1 MAAQDKDTE
10 YYVGL
15 MSGTSIDGLD
25 GVIIAITPADTAQGA
40 LCFKTIATGT
50 LDWPVELKNTLHQ
63 LCQQGSETERVE
75 PMYAA
80 ANGVATYE
88 AQLVK
93 QLLAKAQLQASEIT
107 AIGAH
112 GQTIRHCP
120 QQGFSVQIDNGP
132 LLAHSTGID
141 AVVNFRAADLACGGQ
156 GAPLT
161 QAFHQ
166 KIFARQGRSCFVLN
180 LGGIANVTALG
191 KDGEL
196 LTAFDTG
203 PANTLLDYVCRTY
216 LGTTYDKDGACA
228 RAGSVD
234 QKSLQSLMEH
244 PYLKKDFPKSTGR
257 EDFNADTIAFM
268 LQGLQPVT
276 ALPDGTVRTVHTTH
290 TDSTACP
297 APAPATP
304 ITPDQ
309 QRLNNVL
316 ATLTEYTALSVTNAL
331 EQIIARYP
339 DAMSAERDLVLC
351 GGGALNPFLRERLQA
366 LAAER
371 QLHLHLK
378 TCSEFGVDAK
388 FLEAQAFA
396 YFAYC
401 TIHGQCLNLG
411 KSTGAQ
417 SPALLGCICPAPH
430 GHYARLA
437 NGLQLLTAPVLRMCP
452 KDNVN
457 KRLSDEKR

>member
-1 MAAQDKDTE
+1 MAAQDKGTE
-10 YYVGL
+10 YYIGL

-25 GVIIAITPADTAQGA
+25 GVIIEISPAATADSANSA
-40 LCFKTIATGT
+40 LCFKTVATGS

-63 LCQQGSETERVE
+63 LCQQGSEAERVE

-88 AQLVK
+88 AQLVT
-93 QLLAKAQLQASEIT
+93 QLLTKAQLKASEIT
-107 AIGAH
+107 AIGSH

-120 QQGFSVQIDNGP
+120 QQSFSVQIDNGP

-216 LGTTYDKDGACA
+216 LGTTYDQDGAGA
-228 RAGSVD
+228 KAGSVD
-234 QKSLQSLMEH
+234 QAALKHLMEH
-244 PYLKKDFPKSTGR
+244 PYLQKDFPKSTGR

-268 LQGLQPVT
+268 MQGLQPVT
-276 ALPDGTVRTVHTTH
+276 ARTAHTENNT
-290 TDSTACP
+290 STACP
-297 APAPATP
+297 APAPANP
-304 ITPDQ
+304 NSPNQ

-331 EQIIARYP
+331 SQIITHYP
-339 DAMSAERDLVLC
+339 EAMSAERDLVLC

-378 TCSEFGVDAK
+378 TCDEFGVDAK

-417 SPALLGCICPAPH
+417 RPALLGCICPAPH
-430 GHYARLA
+430 GHYARRV
-437 NGLQLLTAPVLRMCP
+437 NGL
-452 KDNVN
+452 
-457 KRLSDEKR
+457 

>member
-1 MAAQDKDTE
+1 MAAQDKGTE
-10 YYVGL
+10 YYIGL

-25 GVIIAITPADTAQGA
+25 GVIIEISPAATADSANSA
-40 LCFKTIATGT
+40 LCFKTVATGS
-50 LDWPVELKNTLHQ
+50 LDWPLELKNTLHQ
-63 LCQQGSETERVE
+63 LCQQGSEAERVE

-88 AQLVK
+88 AQLVT
-93 QLLAKAQLQASEIT
+93 QLLTKAQLKASEIT
-107 AIGAH
+107 AIGSH

-120 QQGFSVQIDNGP
+120 QQSFSVQIDNGP
-132 LLAHSTGID
+132 LLAHRTGID

-166 KIFARQGRSCFVLN
+166 KIFARQGISCFVLN

-216 LGTTYDKDGACA
+216 LGTTYDQDGAGA
-228 RAGSVD
+228 KAGSVD
-234 QKSLQSLMEH
+234 QAALKHLMEH
-244 PYLKKDFPKSTGR
+244 PYLQKDFPKSTGR

-268 LQGLQPVT
+268 LQDLQPVT
-276 ALPDGTVRTVHTTH
+276 AHTQSTAPTVHNT
-290 TDSTACP
+290 STACSTSSACAAGSAGS
-297 APAPATP
+297 APAPASP
-304 ITPDQ
+304 INSNL
-309 QRLNNVL
+309 QRLHNVL
-316 ATLTEYTALSVTNAL
+316 ATLTEYTALSVINAL
-331 EQIIARYP
+331 EQIVAHYHK
-339 DAMSAERDLVLC
+339 AMSAERDLVLC
-351 GGGALNPFLRERLQA
+351 GGGALNPFLRQRLQA

-378 TCSEFGVDAK
+378 TCDEFGVDAK

-430 GHYARLA
+430 GHYARLV
-437 NGLQLLTAPVLRMCP
+437 NGL
-452 KDNVN
+452 
-457 KRLSDEKR
+457 

>member
-1 MAAQDKDTE
+1 MAAQDTAVE

-25 GVIIAITPADTAQGA
+25 GVIIAISPADSADSANNA

-50 LDWPVELKNTLHQ
+50 LDWPLELKNTLHQ
-63 LCQQGSETERVE
+63 LCQQGSDAERVE

-88 AQLVK
+88 AQLVT
-93 QLLAKAQLQASEIT
+93 QLLAKAQLPASEIT
-107 AIGAH
+107 AIGSH

-141 AVVNFRAADLACGGQ
+141 AVVNFRAADIACGGQ

-437 NGLQLLTAPVLRMCP
+437 NGL
-452 KDNVN
+452 
-457 KRLSDEKR
+457 

>member
-1 MAAQDKDTE
+1 MAAQDKGTE
-10 YYVGL
+10 YYIGL

-25 GVIIAITPADTAQGA
+25 GVIIEISPAATADSANSA
-40 LCFKTIATGT
+40 LCFKTVATGS
-50 LDWPVELKNTLHQ
+50 LDWPLELKNTLHQ
-63 LCQQGSETERVE
+63 LCQQGSEAERVE

-88 AQLVK
+88 AQLVT
-93 QLLAKAQLQASEIT
+93 QLLTKAQLKASEIT
-107 AIGAH
+107 AIGSH

-120 QQGFSVQIDNGP
+120 QQSFSVQIDNGP

-216 LGTTYDKDGACA
+216 LGTTYDQDGAGA
-228 RAGSVD
+228 KAGSVD
-234 QKSLQSLMEH
+234 QAALKHLMEH
-244 PYLKKDFPKSTGR
+244 PYLQKDFPKSTGR

-268 LQGLQPVT
+268 MQGLQPVT
-276 ALPDGTVRTVHTTH
+276 ARTAHTENNT
-290 TDSTACP
+290 STACP
-297 APAPATP
+297 ACPTPAPANP
-304 ITPDQ
+304 NSPNQ

-331 EQIIARYP
+331 SQIITHYP
-339 DAMSAERDLVLC
+339 EAMSAERDLVLC

-378 TCSEFGVDAK
+378 TCDEFGVDAK

-417 SPALLGCICPAPH
+417 RPALLGCICPAPH
-430 GHYARLA
+430 GHYARRV
-437 NGLQLLTAPVLRMCP
+437 NGL
-452 KDNVN
+452 
-457 KRLSDEKR
+457 

>member
-1 MAAQDKDTE
+1 MAAPDKDTE
-10 YYVGL
+10 YYIGL

-25 GVIIAITPADTAQGA
+25 GVILAISPAASAKGT

-50 LDWPVELKNTLHQ
+50 LDWPLELKNTLHQ
-63 LCQQGSETERVE
+63 LCQQGSEAERVE

-88 AQLVK
+88 AQLVA
-93 QLLAKAQLQASEIT
+93 QLLAKAQIPASEIT

-166 KIFARQGRSCFVLN
+166 KIFARQGKSCFVLN

-216 LGTTYDKDGACA
+216 LGTTYDQDGAGA
-228 RAGSVD
+228 KAGTVD
-234 QKSLQSLMEH
+234 QEALQHLMAH
-244 PYLKKDFPKSTGR
+244 PYLQKDFPKSTGR

-268 LQGLQPVT
+268 LQSLKPVT
-276 ALPDGTVRTVHTTH
+276 V
-290 TDSTACP
+290 STAHSEHGTACT
-297 APAPATP
+297 APAPASP
-304 ITPDQ
+304 ISPNQ

-316 ATLTEYTALSVTNAL
+316 ATLTEYTALSVINAL
-331 EQIIARYP
+331 EQIIAHYP
-339 DAMSAERDLVLC
+339 EAMSTERDLVLC

-378 TCSEFGVDAK
+378 TCDEFGVDAK

-411 KSTGAQ
+411 KSTGTQ
-417 SPALLGCICPAPH
+417 SPALLGCICPAPQ
-430 GHYARLA
+430 GCYARRV
-437 NGLQLLTAPVLRMCP
+437 NGL
-452 KDNVN
+452 
-457 KRLSDEKR
+457 

>member
-1 MAAQDKDTE
+1 MAAQDKGTE
-10 YYVGL
+10 YYIGL

-25 GVIIAITPADTAQGA
+25 GVIIEISPAATADSA
-40 LCFKTIATGT
+40 NSTLCFKTVATGS

-63 LCQQGSETERVE
+63 LCQQGSEAERVE

-88 AQLVK
+88 AQLVT
-93 QLLAKAQLQASEIT
+93 QLLTKAQLKASEIT
-107 AIGAH
+107 AIGSH

-120 QQGFSVQIDNGP
+120 QQSFSVQIDNGP
-132 LLAHSTGID
+132 LLAHRTGID

-166 KIFARQGRSCFVLN
+166 KIFARQGISCFVLN

-216 LGTTYDKDGACA
+216 LGTTYDQDGAGA
-228 RAGSVD
+228 KAGSVD
-234 QKSLQSLMEH
+234 QAALKHLMEH
-244 PYLKKDFPKSTGR
+244 PYLQKDFPKSTGR

-268 LQGLQPVT
+268 MQGLQPVT
-276 ALPDGTVRTVHTTH
+276 ARTAHTENNT
-290 TDSTACP
+290 STACP
-297 APAPATP
+297 APAPANP
-304 ITPDQ
+304 NSPNQ

-316 ATLTEYTALSVTNAL
+316 TTLTEYTALSVTNAL
-331 EQIIARYP
+331 SQIITHYP
-339 DAMSAERDLVLC
+339 EAMSAERDLVLC
-351 GGGALNPFLRERLQA
+351 GGGALNPFLRERLHA

-378 TCSEFGVDAK
+378 TCDEFGVDAK

-417 SPALLGCICPAPH
+417 RPALLGCICPAPH
-430 GHYARLA
+430 GHYARRV
-437 NGLQLLTAPVLRMCP
+437 NGL
-452 KDNVN
+452 
-457 KRLSDEKR
+457 

>member
-1 MAAQDKDTE
+1 MAAQDKATE
-10 YYVGL
+10 YYIGL

-25 GVIIAITPADTAQGA
+25 GVIIAITPADATNTKDGA
-40 LCFKTIATGT
+40 FCFKSIATGS
-50 LDWPVELKNTLHQ
+50 LDWPAELKNTLHQ
-63 LCQQGSETERVE
+63 LCQKGSEAERVE

-93 QLLAKAQLQASEIT
+93 QLLAKAQLKASEIT

-132 LLAHSTGID
+132 LLAHITSID

-191 KDGEL
+191 KDDEL

-216 LGTTYDKDGACA
+216 LGTTYDQDGAGA

-234 QKSLQSLMEH
+234 QNSLQHLMEH

-276 ALPDGTVRTVHTTH
+276 ARTAHTENNT
-290 TDSTACP
+290 STACP
-297 APAPATP
+297 APAPSTTL
-304 ITPDQ
+304 ISPDQ

-316 ATLTEYTALSVTNAL
+316 ATLTEHTALSVTNAL
-331 EQIIARYP
+331 EQIIAHYP
-339 DAMSAERDLVLC
+339 EAMSAERDLVLC
-351 GGGALNPFLRERLQA
+351 GGGALNPFLRDRLQA
-366 LAAER
+366 LTAER

-378 TCSEFGVDAK
+378 TCDEFGVDAK

-430 GHYARLA
+430 GHYARLV
-437 NGLQLLTAPVLRMCP
+437 NGL
-452 KDNVN
+452 
-457 KRLSDEKR
+457 

>member
-1 MAAQDKDTE
+1 MAAQDKGTE
-10 YYVGL
+10 YYIGL

-25 GVIIAITPADTAQGA
+25 GVIIEISPAATADSANSA
-40 LCFKTIATGT
+40 LCFKTVATGS

-63 LCQQGSETERVE
+63 LCQQGSEAERVE

-88 AQLVK
+88 AQLVT
-93 QLLAKAQLQASEIT
+93 QLLTKAQLKASEIT
-107 AIGAH
+107 AIGSH

-120 QQGFSVQIDNGP
+120 QQSFSVQIDNGP

-216 LGTTYDKDGACA
+216 LGTTYDQDGAGA
-228 RAGSVD
+228 KAGSVD
-234 QKSLQSLMEH
+234 QAALKHLMEH
-244 PYLKKDFPKSTGR
+244 PYLQKDFPKSTGR

-268 LQGLQPVT
+268 MQGLQPVT
-276 ALPDGTVRTVHTTH
+276 ARTAHTENNT
-290 TDSTACP
+290 STACP
-297 APAPATP
+297 ACPTPAPANP
-304 ITPDQ
+304 NSPNQ

-331 EQIIARYP
+331 SQIITHYP
-339 DAMSAERDLVLC
+339 EAMSAERDLVLC

-378 TCSEFGVDAK
+378 TCDEFGVDAK

-417 SPALLGCICPAPH
+417 RPALLGCICPAPH
-430 GHYARLA
+430 GHYARRV
-437 NGLQLLTAPVLRMCP
+437 NGL
-452 KDNVN
+452 
-457 KRLSDEKR
+457 